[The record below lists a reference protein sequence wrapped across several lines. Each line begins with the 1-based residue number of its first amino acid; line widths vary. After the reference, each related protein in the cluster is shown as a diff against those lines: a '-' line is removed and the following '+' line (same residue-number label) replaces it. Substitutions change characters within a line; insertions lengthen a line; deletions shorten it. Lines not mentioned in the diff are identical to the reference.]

1 MIRKL
6 FSLALAAAVALCP
19 LSRLSYAAPSVE
31 TARLIAELFAEQ
43 EERIQQKLSLESG
56 KRTSLEK
63 ENKELHQ
70 ELEKLKNNRNKAKTP
85 SVWSSIKTRF
95 KRTTSL
101 IFGVTGAVVAVFGVG
116 AGVAGLCSVGTAVYD
131 CRNDEKCGSF
141 TEKMTMSRFFDS
153 FELVTQFLSEVTKH
167 IHIQDVDFNL
177 NVNKDGG

>member
-101 IFGVTGAVVAVFGVG
+101 ILGVTGAVVAVFGVG

-131 CRNDEKCGSF
+131 CHNDKNCRSF
-141 TEKMTMSRFFDS
+141 AEKMTMKRFFDS
-153 FELVTQFLSEVTKH
+153 FELVTKFLLDVMNR
-167 IHIQDVDFNL
+167 IHIQDV
-177 NVNKDGG
+177 NVNVNTDEG